1 MTTTALP
8 TSAPPVAAR
17 TITAPPSSAPA
28 TAAAA
33 LSADVLTITAL
44 PSSAPATA
52 AAPPVAAP
60 VEVPVEVPV
69 EAPARALPV
78 ELIDG
83 PGGRLYLLPFAPLTP
98 DDCEA
103 LSALLA
109 AHAAAVRGKESA
121 TPQPE

>member
-1 MTTTALP
+1 MTTTALPTSALP

-17 TITAPPSSAPA
+17 TITAPPPPVPA
-28 TAAAA
+28 T
-33 LSADVLTITAL
+33 
-44 PSSAPATA
+44 
-52 AAPPVAAP
+52 VAAP
-60 VEVPVEVPV
+60 A

-103 LSALLA
+103 LSVLLA
-109 AHAAAVRGKESA
+109 ARAAAVRRKESA

>member
-17 TITAPPSSAPA
+17 TITAPPPPVPA
-28 TAAAA
+28 T
-33 LSADVLTITAL
+33 V
-44 PSSAPATA
+44 

-60 VEVPVEVPV
+60 PVAAPA
-69 EAPARALPV
+69 EASARALPV

-103 LSALLA
+103 LSVLLA
-109 AHAAAVRGKESA
+109 ARAAAVRRKESA

>member
-17 TITAPPSSAPA
+17 TITAPPPPVPA
-28 TAAAA
+28 T
-33 LSADVLTITAL
+33 V
-44 PSSAPATA
+44 

-60 VEVPVEVPV
+60 PVAAPPV
-69 EAPARALPV
+69 AAPAEASARALPV

-103 LSALLA
+103 LSVLLA
-109 AHAAAVRGKESA
+109 ARAAAVRRKESA